1 MAGSI
6 MVRYAKKT
14 SKQLAKERSGSH
26 AQMKNINYSID
37 INPDTISYMTFE
49 NHSVDIDP
57 DSISYMTF
65 DNMKD
70 AYKFASGQQEQ
81 GYHIIEVRND
91 NKH

>member
-6 MVRYAKKT
+6 MVRYARKT

-49 NHSVDIDP
+49 HHS
-57 DSISYMTF
+57 
-65 DNMKD
+65 D
-70 AYKFASGQQEQ
+70 ARDFAQRMQEQ
-81 GYHIIEVRND
+81 GNHIIEIKDDYR
-91 NKH
+91 

>member
-14 SKQLAKERSGSH
+14 HKQMVKERSGSH
-26 AQMKNINYSID
+26 AQMKVL
-37 INPDTISYMTFE
+37 

-70 AYKFASGQQEQ
+70 ANKFATRQQEL
-81 GYHIIEVRND
+81 GYHIIEVRD
-91 NKH
+91 DYKRS

>member
-37 INPDTISYMTFE
+37 IDPNSISFMTFE
-49 NHSVDIDP
+49 TREEARN
-57 DSISYMTF
+57 
-65 DNMKD
+65 
-70 AYKFASGQQEQ
+70 FANSMQEQ
-81 GYHIIEVRND
+81 
-91 NKH
+91 

>member
-6 MVRYAKKT
+6 MVKYDKKT
-14 SKQLAKERSGSH
+14 YKQMNKERSGSH
-26 AQMKNINYSID
+26 AQMKVL
-37 INPDTISYMTFE
+37 

-70 AYKFASGQQEQ
+70 AGKFANRQQEQ
-81 GYHIIEVRND
+81 GYHIIEVRD
-91 NKH
+91 DHKQ

>member
-14 SKQLAKERSGSH
+14 YKQMVKERSGSH
-26 AQMKNINYSID
+26 AQMKNL
-37 INPDTISYMTFE
+37 

-91 NKH
+91 NKY

>member
-37 INPDTISYMTFE
+37 IDPNSISFMTFE
-49 NHSVDIDP
+49 TREEARN
-57 DSISYMTF
+57 
-65 DNMKD
+65 
-70 AYKFASGQQEQ
+70 FANSMQEQ
-81 GYHIIEVRND
+81 GNHIIEIKD
-91 NKH
+91 DYKH

>member
-14 SKQLAKERSGSH
+14 YKQRQKENTGSH
-26 AQMKNINYSID
+26 AQMK
-37 INPDTISYMTFE
+37 E
-49 NHSVDIDP
+49 LNHSVDIDP

-70 AYKFASGQQEQ
+70 ANRFATDKQEE
-81 GYHIIEVRND
+81 GYHIIEVINESR
-91 NKH
+91 

>member
-14 SKQLAKERSGSH
+14 SKQLNKERSGSH

-37 INPDTISYMTFE
+37 I
-49 NHSVDIDP
+49 DP

-65 DNMKD
+65 ETQSEAKAFAQRMQEDGNHILEIKD
-70 AYKFASGQQEQ
+70 DYK
-81 GYHIIEVRND
+81 H
-91 NKH
+91 

>member
-14 SKQLAKERSGSH
+14 YKQMVKERSGSH
-26 AQMKNINYSID
+26 AQMKNL
-37 INPDTISYMTFE
+37 

-70 AYKFASGQQEQ
+70 AGKFANRQQEQ

-91 NKH
+91 NKY

>member
-14 SKQLAKERSGSH
+14 YKQMVKERSGSH
-26 AQMKNINYSID
+26 AQMKNL
-37 INPDTISYMTFE
+37 
-49 NHSVDIDP
+49 NHSVYIDP

-70 AYKFASGQQEQ
+70 AGKFANRQQEQ
-81 GYHIIEVRND
+81 GYHIIEVRD
-91 NKH
+91 DHKH

>member
-14 SKQLAKERSGSH
+14 SKQLNKERSGSH

-37 INPDTISYMTFE
+37 I
-49 NHSVDIDP
+49 DP

-65 DNMKD
+65 ETQSEAK
-70 AYKFASGQQEQ
+70 AFAQRMQED
-81 GYHIIEVRND
+81 GNHIIEIKDDYR
-91 NKH
+91 

>member
-14 SKQLAKERSGSH
+14 YKQMVKERSGTH
-26 AQMKNINYSID
+26 AQMKNL
-37 INPDTISYMTFE
+37 

-70 AYKFASGQQEQ
+70 AHRFASGQQEQ

-91 NKH
+91 NKY

>member
-1 MAGSI
+1 MAGSV

-14 SKQLAKERSGSH
+14 TKQLRKENSGSH
-26 AQMKNINYSID
+26 AQMSKQLNYSID
-37 INPDTISYMTFE
+37 I
-49 NHSVDIDP
+49 DP
-57 DSISYMTF
+57 NSISYMTF

>member
-6 MVRYAKKT
+6 MVRYARKT

-37 INPDTISYMTFE
+37 I
-49 NHSVDIDP
+49 DP

-65 DNMKD
+65 ETQSEAKAFAQRMQEDGNHILEIKD
-70 AYKFASGQQEQ
+70 DYK
-81 GYHIIEVRND
+81 H
-91 NKH
+91 

>member
-14 SKQLAKERSGSH
+14 YKQMVKERSGSH
-26 AQMKNINYSID
+26 AQMKNL
-37 INPDTISYMTFE
+37 

-70 AYKFASGQQEQ
+70 ANKFANRQQEQ
-81 GYHIIEVRND
+81 GYHILGVLND
-91 NKH
+91 NKY